1 MSNLTDIQRIKCN
14 AIIHAASA
22 ASGGVGFGLAQ
33 IPTSDNLI
41 ITPIQV
47 AMCVSLGKVF
57 GIELSKSSAQGFVA
71 AELGALVG
79 RAAAQVVGGW
89 IPGYGNA
96 VNCCTAVTI
105 TEVLGWNLV
114 NEFAAMQ
121 DYSEGEDDYDE

>member
-1 MSNLTDIQRIKCN
+1 MSNITKSQRIKCSS
-14 AIIHAASA
+14 IIHAAAA

-47 AMCVSLGKVF
+47 AMCVSLGNVF
-57 GIELSKSSAQGFVA
+57 GVKLSKSSAEGFVA

-89 IPGYGNA
+89 IPGYGNV
-96 VNCCTAVTI
+96 VNCGTAVTI
-105 TEVLGWNLV
+105 TEALGWKLV

-121 DYSEGEDDYDE
+121 E